1 MIVSLLLMGQVMMMV
16 VEIVKLTESRDEK
29 DSRDQEPMCQLVPT
43 GKDVCTMKI
52 IWDFLQA
59 LKGLSFLL
67 N

>member
-1 MIVSLLLMGQVMMMV
+1 MIVSLLLMGQGMTMV

-29 DSRDQEPMCQLVPT
+29 DSQDQEPMCHLVPT